1 MNSTGEIVAVD
12 IASFVGCLPSHKEV
26 LDGG

>member
-1 MNSTGEIVAVD
+1 MKSTGEIVAVD
-12 IASFVGCLPSHKEV
+12 IASFVGCLPSLKEV